1 MKKWH
6 ITVSGTFTEVY
17 EVEAET
23 AEQAKQKFHVGA
35 GDLDRVASTE
45 EEWIEEVLAV

>member
-6 ITVSGTFTEVY
+6 VTVSGTFTEVY
-17 EVEAET
+17 EIHAET
-23 AEQAKQKFHVGA
+23 AEQAQNKYRA
-35 GDLDRVASTE
+35 GVSDLDRVAETG